1 MNMRFYDYFVYG
13 EERGYWMP
21 QLSTEANGKIKIAL
35 NILSQSAQDNILYED
50 CSYVGLTHDD
60 NINDKYVIQFGDE
73 KLKVLYVNPIG
84 RLKQV
89 FLKRT

>member
-1 MNMRFYDYFVYG
+1 MRFYDYFVYG
-13 EERGYWMP
+13 EESRYGMP

-50 CSYVGLTHDD
+50 CSYVGLTHDA

-73 KLKVLYVNPIG
+73 KLKVLYVNPMG